1 MMNHFLRKSIY
12 NIFCIVAVICS
23 FSSHAIA
30 INGLIKDGTIRWS
43 NGVRVDGYLSFS
55 NWQIISGLQP
65 TEEWKPGGLL
75 SITGIND
82 GKLTLKNT
90 SGTEEI
96 TIPFDISGVQYGL
109 GDSGSKF
116 EVVSSGGTS
125 FATCDSK
132 LSSSK
137 ASVIGKKC
145 ASKESYKGKNGI
157 SFTPFHFAKPLI
169 SLKDSDIIDQFNDPS
184 LTKGIYKGTVN
195 IIPMYLFKSPTGTWT
210 YRTTT
215 PVAID
220 IAIKYSGSQLL
231 GIEVIGDGIIPPEYN
246 KEQKTVTGSTD
257 FQVKFTGVFPK
268 GTKINMRFLEPE
280 GGAYNLKATD
290 SSISEDKN
298 KIPYGIYCYGESCHD
313 KGIVDYN
320 GQMILDDKKSYLES
334 IDDSKEISFRFF
346 VGYKDIPM
354 NKVDT
359 GKYQDSFTV
368 IFESEM

>member
-12 NIFCIVAVICS
+12 NIFCIVALIFS
-23 FSSHAIA
+23 FSCHAIA
-30 INGLIKDGTIRWS
+30 INGLIKDGSIRWD
-43 NGVRVDGYLSFS
+43 NGVRVDGYLSIS

-65 TEEWKPGGLL
+65 TEEWKPGGIL
-75 SITGIND
+75 SVTGIND

-90 SGTEEI
+90 NGNKKI
-96 TIPFDISGVQYGL
+96 IIPFDISGVQYGL

-116 EVVSSGGTS
+116 EIVNSGSTS
-125 FATCDSK
+125 FSSCDSK

-145 ASKESYKGKNGI
+145 ASKESYKGKNGLQ
-157 SFTPFHFAKPLI
+157 FTPFHFARPLI

-210 YRTTT
+210 YRTAT
-215 PVAID
+215 PISID
-220 IAIKYSGSQLL
+220 IAIKYNGSQML
-231 GIEVIGDGIIPPEYN
+231 GIEVIGDGIIPPKYN
-246 KEQKTVTGSTD
+246 KEQKTVSGFTD
-257 FQVKFTGVFPK
+257 FKVKFNGVFPE
-268 GTKINMRFLEPE
+268 GTKINMRFLDPE
-280 GGAYNLKATD
+280 GGIYNLNATD

-298 KIPYGIYCYGESCHD
+298 KIPYGIYCHGDSCHD
-313 KGIVDYN
+313 KEIVDYH
-320 GQMILDDKKSYLES
+320 GQMVLDDKRSYLES
-334 IDDSKEISFRFF
+334 MSDSKEISFRLL

-368 IFESEM
+368 MFESEM

>member
-12 NIFCIVAVICS
+12 NIFCIVVLICS
-23 FSSHAIA
+23 FPSHAIA
-30 INGLIKDGTIRWS
+30 INGLIKDGSIRWS
-43 NGVRVDGYLSFS
+43 NGVRIDGYLSFS

-65 TEEWKPGGLL
+65 TDEWKPGGLL
-75 SITGIND
+75 SVTGIND

-90 SGTEEI
+90 VGIEKI

-116 EVVSSGGTS
+116 AVVSSGSTS
-125 FATCDSK
+125 FSTCDSK

-145 ASKESYKGKNGI
+145 ASKESYKGKNGL
-157 SFTPFHFAKPLI
+157 SFTPFHFARPLI

-210 YRTTT
+210 YRTAT
-215 PVAID
+215 PIAID
-220 IAIKYSGSQLL
+220 ISIKYSGSQLL
-231 GIEVIGDGIIPPEYN
+231 GIEVSGDGIIPPIYN
-246 KEQKTVTGSTD
+246 KEQKTVTGSTV
-257 FQVKFTGVFPK
+257 FQVKFNGVFPK

-280 GGAYNLKATD
+280 GGIYNLKATD
-290 SSISEDKN
+290 SLISEDKN
-298 KIPYGIYCYGESCHD
+298 KIPYGIDCKGQVCHD
-313 KGIVDYN
+313 KKIVDYH

-334 IDDSKEISFRFF
+334 IDDTKEISFRFL

-359 GKYQDSFTV
+359 GRYQDSFTV